1 MNGMDSINVI
11 AVQFYYI
18 YAKKMKSPRFHCV
31 SYLYIHS
38 ARLRLTYLFYS
49 IRPDTTRYD
58 TVPYVCPI
66 RLDFRPY
73 EQSSSWL
80 PHHLRQQQAQGRRP
94 SPQQEQEQQEQEQEQ
109 EQAHRPRRLQ

>member
-1 MNGMDSINVI
+1 MDSINVI
-11 AVQFYYI
+11 VFQFYHI

-58 TVPYVCPI
+58 TIPCRMYVP
-66 RLDFRPY
+66 LD
-73 EQSSSWL
+73 
-80 PHHLRQQQAQGRRP
+80 
-94 SPQQEQEQQEQEQEQ
+94 
-109 EQAHRPRRLQ
+109 